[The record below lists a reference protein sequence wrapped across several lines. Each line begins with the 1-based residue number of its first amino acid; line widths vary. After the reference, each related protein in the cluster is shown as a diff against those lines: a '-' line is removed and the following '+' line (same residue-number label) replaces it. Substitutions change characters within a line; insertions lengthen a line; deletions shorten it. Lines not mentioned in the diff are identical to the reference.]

1 MGRLEDALEESAA
14 AGPSGRGG
22 LGAATGSGG
31 VRLQQGNPGSSQEE
45 QIAGEGTLSGKAS
58 EGGGSGSMPTSPD
71 RTAGIE
77 ATDP

>member
-1 MGRLEDALEESAA
+1 
-14 AGPSGRGG
+14 
-22 LGAATGSGG
+22 

>member
-1 MGRLEDALEESAA
+1 MGRLEEALEEAA
-14 AGPSGRGG
+14 SGGQSRQGG

-31 VRLQQGNPGSSQEE
+31 VRLQQGQPGSSPEE
-45 QIAGEGTLSGKAS
+45 QIAGDGTLSGEAS

-77 ATDP
+77 ATDQ